1 MKKLI
6 IFNILLM
13 LLLTACY
20 DRDEVYMGVIVDPVL
35 SNNLNNASFI
45 LTEENLEEPFAP
57 FSWTAAEF
65 GFDHRNPDYVLRMD
79 LESNNFANSILLGT
93 TRENQHTVLSSR
105 INQNLITLGAE
116 PGEKVRV
123 QFKLYA
129 SISADIRAE
138 SNIVQI
144 ELTAMD
150 VVIDYPKLF
159 VAGDH
164 NGWAF
169 TDMIYS
175 FKSDDVYEG
184 YIWMDNGDNWNKF
197 KMSKV
202 PDWVEEHVIGD
213 PNSNGTSGT
222 LQVGNW
228 GGNNINATEGVGYYR
243 LVANLNNL
251 TYQVFITD
259 WAVTGD
265 FNGWSFTALQFDVNS
280 KKWSLTANM
289 TAGGFK
295 FIANENWS
303 LIYGDDELD
312 GLLNPG
318 HDGNNIRIEESGNYT
333 IILNLHD
340 VPYSYEVIKN

>member
-1 MKKLI
+1 MKKLV
-6 IFNILLM
+6 IFNILFM
-13 LLLTACY
+13 LLFTACY
-20 DRDEVYMGVIVDPVL
+20 ERDEVYMGEVTEPVL
-35 SNNLNNASFI
+35 SNSLHNSEFV
-45 LTEENLEEPFAP
+45 LTEENLEDPFET
-57 FSWTAAEF
+57 FSWSAAEF

-79 LESNNFANSILLGT
+79 LAGNNFANSISLGT
-93 TRENQHTVLSSR
+93 TREHQFTVLNSR
-105 INQNLITLGAE
+105 INQNLLTLGAE
-116 PGEKVRV
+116 PGEKLSV
-123 QFKLYA
+123 QFKLIA

-138 SNIVQI
+138 SNIVQVD
-144 ELTAMD
+144 LTAMD
-150 VVIDYPKLF
+150 VVIDYPKLY

-197 KMSKV
+197 KMSMV
-202 PDWVEEHVIGD
+202 PDWVEEYVIGD
-213 PNSNGTSGT
+213 PDPSGTSGT

-228 GGNNINATEGVGYYR
+228 GGNDINATEGIGYYH

-251 TYQVFITD
+251 TYQVFKTE

-265 FNGWSFTALQFDVNS
+265 FNGWSFTPMQFDVGS
-280 KKWSLTANM
+280 KTWSLTADL

-312 GLLNPG
+312 GILDPG
-318 HDGNNIRIEESGNYT
+318 HDGNNIQIEEDGNYT

-340 VPYSYEVIKN
+340 VPYSYSVTKN

>member
-1 MKKLI
+1 MKKLL

-20 DRDEVYMGVIVDPVL
+20 NRDEVFMGDIVEPVL
-35 SNNLNNASFI
+35 SNNLNNTSFI

-57 FSWTAAEF
+57 FSWTAADF

-79 LESNNFANSILLGT
+79 LESNNFANSISLGT
-93 TRENQHTVLSSR
+93 TKEHDFTVPGSR
-105 INQNLITLGAE
+105 INQNLLTLGAE
-116 PGEKVRV
+116 PGEKVSV
-123 QFKLYA
+123 QFKLIA
-129 SISADIRAE
+129 NISADVQTE
-138 SNIVQI
+138 SNIVHV
-144 ELTAMD
+144 ELTALD
-150 VVIDYPKLF
+150 VVIEYPKLF

-164 NGWAF
+164 NAWAF

-184 YIWMDNGDNWNKF
+184 YIWMDNGADWNKF
-197 KMSKV
+197 KMSMV
-202 PDWVEEHVIGD
+202 PDWVEESVIGD
-213 PNSNGTSGT
+213 PDPGGISGT
-222 LQVGNW
+222 LQVGSW
-228 GGNNINATEGVGYYR
+228 GGNNINANEGVGYYR
-243 LVANLNNL
+243 LVADLNNL

-265 FNGWSFTALQFDVNS
+265 FNGWTFTAMQFDVNS
-280 KKWSLTANM
+280 KKWSLTTNI

-295 FIANENWS
+295 FIANEDWS
-303 LIYGDDELD
+303 LIYGDDERD

-318 HDGNNIRIEESGNYT
+318 HEDNNIQIEEAGNYT

-340 VPYSYEVIKN
+340 APYSYEVIKN